1 MSDLIWLQ
9 EWYRHQCDGHWEHQ
23 YGIKI
28 DTLDN
33 PGWQVK
39 IDGLKFAPVPER
51 GLRLDEEISETSWI
65 KCSLEGGVFLGYS
78 DPEGLSRI
86 VQTFRQWVQKP

>member
-1 MSDLIWLQ
+1 MNELAWLQ
-9 EWYRHQCDGHWEHQ
+9 HWYQAQCDGRWEHQ

-39 IDGLKFAPVPER
+39 IDGLRFVEDPDIPLSVN
-51 GLRLDEEISETSWI
+51 EEISETSWMR
-65 KCSLEGGVFLGYS
+65 CSLKGGVFLGYS
-78 DPEGLSRI
+78 DPEGLERI
-86 VQTFRQWVQKP
+86 ILTFRRWVGTT